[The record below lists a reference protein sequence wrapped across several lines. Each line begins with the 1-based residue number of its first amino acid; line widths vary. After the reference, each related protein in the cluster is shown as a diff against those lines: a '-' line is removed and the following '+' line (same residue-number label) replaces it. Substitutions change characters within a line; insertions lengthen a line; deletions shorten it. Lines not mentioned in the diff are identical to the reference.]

1 MRRSVVQS
9 VAAVTFREFWRS
21 KEAVFWTY
29 GFPVLMALVLGFAFQ
44 PGPLPPVPIAVVAGA
59 GAPGLEALQRQPR
72 FRIEVLDAEAA
83 DRALARGRV
92 DLVVRFQDGAPVLR
106 GHPQRAEAELATLL
120 VERALAAGRAADP
133 PSYVLEAEE
142 RPGARYIDFLIPG
155 LIGLNLLGAG
165 MWGVGFNLVQMRTQ
179 QLLRRLAVAP
189 MRRAEFLL
197 GYLLGRFVLVVP
209 EAAAIVLFGTLL
221 WDVPCRG
228 NLLALVLLVVVG
240 GFAFSSLGFL
250 LAARAKTIEGIGG
263 LMNLFQLPMWLL
275 GGVYFSVERLDG
287 VVRGVAEALPL
298 THLNRAL
305 RSVMLEPASLVDT
318 LPTLL
323 GLGGFGLVCFVC
335 GLRWFRWL

>member
-1 MRRSVVQS
+1 MRRSVVQA
-9 VAAVTFREFWRS
+9 VGAATFREFWRS

-44 PGPLPPVPIAVVAGA
+44 PGPLPPVPIAVVEGGDAV
-59 GAPGLEALQRQPR
+59 GLAALQRQPR
-72 FRIEVLDAEAA
+72 LRVEVLAPEVADA
-83 DRALARGRV
+83 ALARGRV
-92 DLVVRFQDGAPVLR
+92 DLVVRFEGGRLVLR

-120 VERALAAGRAADP
+120 VERALGAAVQASASLFRH
-133 PSYVLEAEE
+133 EAEE

-189 MRRAEFLL
+189 MRRSEFLL

-228 NLLALVLLVVVG
+228 SLVALCLLVVVG

-298 THLNRAL
+298 THLNRSL
-305 RSVMLEPASLVDT
+305 RSVMLEPATFADA

-323 GLGGFGLVCFVC
+323 GLGGFGLLCFLL

>member
-1 MRRSVVQS
+1 MRRSVVQA
-9 VAAVTFREFWRS
+9 VGAATFREFWRS

-44 PGPLPPVPIAVVAGA
+44 PGPLPPVPIAVVKGGDAV
-59 GAPGLEALQRQPR
+59 GLEALQRQPR
-72 FRIEVLDAEAA
+72 LRVEVLAPEVADA
-83 DRALARGRV
+83 ALARGRV
-92 DLVVRFQDGAPVLR
+92 DLVVRFEGGALVLR

-120 VERALAAGRAADP
+120 VERTLAADTRSAP
-133 PSYVLEAEE
+133 PFRHEAEE

-189 MRRAEFLL
+189 MRRSEFLL

-221 WDVPCRG
+221 RDVPCRG
-228 NLLALVLLVVVG
+228 SLTALALLVVVG
-240 GFAFSSLGFL
+240 GFTFSSLGFL
-250 LAARAKTIEGIGG
+250 LAARARTIEGIGG

-305 RSVMLEPASLVDT
+305 RNVMLEPASLADA

-323 GLGGFGLVCFVC
+323 GLGGFGLLCFLL

>member
-189 MRRAEFLL
+189 MRRSEFLL

-228 NLLALVLLVVVG
+228 SLLALVLLVVVG

-250 LAARAKTIEGIGG
+250 LAARARTIEGIGG

-323 GLGGFGLVCFVC
+323 GLGGFGLVCFVL